1 MPIVKEW
8 NCRAHG
14 EFENASGKCPSGCPK
29 SFVVQE
35 IRTAPA
41 YRRPGKMKW
50 VDQQMRGIAADAG
63 LTDMRSDGK
72 AHISVRAAD
81 QRRKE
86 LAAQAKMKRDGPAG
100 RNTMPHW
107 VDVKHAQAG
116 FSQRK
121 EAAPTVSGA
130 DFGVRH
136 QNAVPWGKIPAPRPM
151 IVKRDI

>member
-41 YRRPGKMKW
+41 YRRPGKMRW
-50 VDQQMRGIAADAG
+50 VDQQMKGIARDAG

-72 AHISVRAAD
+72 AGISVRAAD
-81 QRRKE
+81 LRRKQV
-86 LAAQAKMKRDGPAG
+86 AAEAESRKSGMP
-100 RNTMPHW
+100 NTMPHW
-107 VDVKHAQAG
+107 VDVAHAKPG
-116 FSQRK
+116 FSQRG
-121 EAAPTVSGA
+121 EAAPTVTA
-130 DFGVRH
+130 QTFGTRH
-136 QNAVPWGKIPAPRPM
+136 QNQVPWGKIPAPRPL
-151 IVKRDI
+151 IVKRDT